1 MRFFLSDF
9 QTLWYVQKIRN
20 VYLVRRNS
28 FFQKEREFHCLR
40 KKWLTFHFPHHDFST
55 LAILIQHLP
64 RKYFCM
70 QKFSNHISGFR
81 NCRRKVFSSPT
92 YRVYVHFNQSK
103 MHTFLNTRWRFKVT
117 ILPWS
122 NLEIVVYWAAISWR
136 AAGVSGTKYGT
147 NTSSG
152 L

>member
-1 MRFFLSDF
+1 MFLFAFFFCSLGSKWVFSKAFILMNVAAETFVSSTQIVLKRLKKVSFLDKFVNIKNEIVLWDF

-81 NCRRKVFSSPT
+81 NCREKS
-92 YRVYVHFNQSK
+92 
-103 MHTFLNTRWRFKVT
+103 FL
-117 ILPWS
+117 LP
-122 NLEIVVYWAAISWR
+122 NV
-136 AAGVSGTKYGT
+136 
-147 NTSSG
+147 
-152 L
+152 